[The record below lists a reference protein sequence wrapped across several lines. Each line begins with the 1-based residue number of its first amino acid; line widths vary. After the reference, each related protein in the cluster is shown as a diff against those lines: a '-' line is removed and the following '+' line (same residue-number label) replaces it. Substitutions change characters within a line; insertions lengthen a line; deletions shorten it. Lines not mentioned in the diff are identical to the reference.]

1 MALMPMMAPGPGPAD
16 PASPPSGNP
25 GMAADAMSKV
35 REAVHLLEL
44 ALPNLP
50 TGSDP
55 HKDVLDAISKLSKSV
70 PPTEAVPG
78 VQTTQLLGLT
88 QRAAQ
93 QAPLQALARSM
104 GEGPNV
110 QPVTG
115 M

>member
-1 MALMPMMAPGPGPAD
+1 MALMPMMGAGPGPAD

-35 REAVHLLEL
+35 REAIRLLEM

-55 HKDVLDAISKLSKSV
+55 HKDVLDSIGKLSKSV
-70 PPTEAVPG
+70 PATEAIPG
-78 VQTTQLLGLT
+78 VQQSQLLGL
-88 QRAAQ
+88 QQEAAK
-93 QAPLQALARSM
+93 QAPLQALMRSM
-104 GEGPNV
+104 GQGPNV
-110 QPVTG
+110 PPVSG